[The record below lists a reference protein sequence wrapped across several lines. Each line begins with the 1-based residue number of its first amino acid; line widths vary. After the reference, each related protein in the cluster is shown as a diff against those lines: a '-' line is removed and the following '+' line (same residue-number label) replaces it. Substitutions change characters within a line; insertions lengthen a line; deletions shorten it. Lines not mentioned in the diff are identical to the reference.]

1 MTYRKA
7 AREGLS
13 YRFIGSM
20 HKMMT
25 LDVHFPGICVWVD
38 RQTYTLIAILC
49 SFLYWGQSNDNVD
62 QATTSEGAWKMFT
75 KVESILH

>member
-13 YRFIGSM
+13 YGFIGSM

-38 RQTYTLIAILC
+38 KQTNIHAHRNTLLFFIL
-49 SFLYWGQSNDNVD
+49 
-62 QATTSEGAWKMFT
+62 GA
-75 KVESILH
+75 E